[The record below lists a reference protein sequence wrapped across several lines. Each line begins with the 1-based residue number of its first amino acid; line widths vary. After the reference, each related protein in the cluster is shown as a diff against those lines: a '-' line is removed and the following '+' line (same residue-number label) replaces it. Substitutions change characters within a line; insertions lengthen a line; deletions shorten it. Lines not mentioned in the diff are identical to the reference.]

1 MKIIHT
7 AIEFAPVIKAG
18 GLGDALYGLAKA
30 LAANHTTEVVIPLYP
45 KLFTLPKEQDLCS
58 IQKLSYFF
66 AGEQEATAFSY
77 FYEGIKV
84 TLFKLDTQPELF
96 ENAET
101 IYTSDDAFRFCAFSA
116 AAASYIQKE
125 GANIVHLHDW
135 HTGLVAGL
143 LKQQPCSQLQK
154 IVLTLH
160 NFGYRGYTTREILE
174 ASSLNEFYISQY
186 QLFRDPQTCVLLKG
200 ALYCSDF
207 VTTVSPTYAK
217 EILED
222 YSDYE
227 IHDAITAR
235 QHHLRG
241 ILNGIDTTIW
251 GPETDPN
258 LAKNYTKE
266 LFETPSIFFEAKA
279 KNKKA
284 LYEIL
289 GLSLEHSPCVCI
301 ISRIAE
307 QKGPHFM
314 KQAILHTLEN
324 AYTLIIIGTCY
335 GNQLHEEFANLQE
348 SLANSPN
355 VRILLTYSDVL
366 ARQIFAAADMICI
379 PSMFEP
385 CGLTQM
391 IGMRYGTVPL
401 VRATGGLADT
411 VANGINGFSFFNP
424 HDFYEFR
431 NMLSEAVTT
440 YRTNH
445 DKWQHIVRACLD
457 FSSDLETAANKYLEI
472 YKQ

>member
-30 LAANHTTEVVIPLYP
+30 LADKHTTEVVLPLYP
-45 KLFTLPKEQDLCS
+45 KLFPSLHEQDLCAV
-58 IQKLSYFF
+58 QKLSYFF

-77 FYEGIKV
+77 FYEGIKI
-84 TLFKLDTQPELF
+84 TLLKLDTQPELF
-96 ENAET
+96 EEAKT
-101 IYTSDDAFRFCAFSA
+101 IYSDDDAFRFCAFSS

-135 HTGLVAGL
+135 HVGLVAGL
-143 LKQQPCSQLQK
+143 LKQQPCPQLQK

-160 NFGYRGYTTREILE
+160 NFGYRGYTTRKVLE
-174 ASSLNEFYISQY
+174 ASSLNEFYLNHY
-186 QLFRDPQTCVLLKG
+186 QLFRDPQICVLLKG

-217 EILED
+217 EILQD

-241 ILNGIDTTIW
+241 ILNGIDTAIW

-258 LAKNYTKE
+258 LAENYNKN
-266 LFETPSIFFEAKA
+266 LFENPKIFFEAKA
-279 KNKKA
+279 KNKVA
-284 LYEIL
+284 LYETL
-289 GLSLEHSPCVCI
+289 GLSLDNNPCVCI

-307 QKGPHFM
+307 QKGPEFM
-314 KQAILHTLEN
+314 KQAILHALEH
-324 AYTLIIIGTCY
+324 AYTLVIIGTCY
-335 GNQLHEEFANLQE
+335 GNQLQKEFSNLQQ

-355 VRILLTYSDVL
+355 VRILLTYSDIL

-379 PSMFEP
+379 PSIFEP

-411 VANGINGFSFFNP
+411 VTHGVNGFSFSNS
-424 HDFYEFR
+424 HDFQEFR
-431 NMLSEAVTT
+431 NMLSAAINA
-440 YRTNH
+440 YRNH
-445 DKWQHIVRACLD
+445 QDRWQQIVRACLE
-457 FSSDLETAANKYLEI
+457 FSSDLKSAANQYLEI

>member
-143 LKQQPCSQLQK
+143 LKQQPCPQLQK

-160 NFGYRGYTTREILE
+160 NFGYRGYTTREVLE
-174 ASSLNEFYISQY
+174 ASSLNEFYLSHY

-217 EILED
+217 EILQD

-235 QHHLRG
+235 QHHLKG
-241 ILNGIDTTIW
+241 ILNGIDYTILD
-251 GPETDPN
+251 PETDPH
-258 LAKNYTKE
+258 LAKNYSKV
-266 LFETPSIFFEAKA
+266 LFEDPKAFFEAKA
-279 KNKKA
+279 ENKKA
-284 LYEIL
+284 LYETL
-289 GLSLEHSPCVCI
+289 GLSLDKSPCMCI

-307 QKGPHFM
+307 QKGPEFM
-314 KQAILHTLEN
+314 KQAILHALEN

-335 GNQLHEEFANLQE
+335 GGQIHKEFSNLQE
-348 SLANSPN
+348 SLADSPN

-391 IGMRYGTVPL
+391 IGMRYGTVPV

-411 VANGINGFSFFNP
+411 VTDGVNGFSFSNP
-424 HDFYEFR
+424 HDFHEFR
-431 NMLSEAVTT
+431 NMLSKAIAT
-440 YRTNH
+440 YRDDQ
-445 DKWQHIVRACLD
+445 DKWQQIVRSCLE

-472 YKQ
+472 YQQ